1 MYTLVN
7 KYGNREVKTESAI
20 KRDHL
25 LKEGFRLVNEVE
37 EIAAPA
43 AVSEPEPITSTDS
56 KKDAEG
62 DEKKAANHTDPDGE
76 DDAAASTPPVSE
88 PEDSGD
94 EPKTVSV
101 EGVAAPSEAPAAVS
115 EPKTPKSNEGNGA
128 SETAKKTPTKE

>member
-7 KYGNREVKTESAI
+7 EYGNRVVKTDSAI
-20 KRDHL
+20 KKDRL
-25 LKEGFRLVNEVE
+25 LKEGFRLVEEVE
-37 EIAAPA
+37 ESAAPV

-62 DEKKAANHTDPDGE
+62 DEGKAANHTDPDGE

-101 EGVAAPSEAPAAVS
+101 EGVAAPSEGPAAVS
-115 EPKTPKSNEGNGA
+115 EPKTPKSNKGKGA
-128 SETAKKTPTKE
+128 SKTAKKTPAKE